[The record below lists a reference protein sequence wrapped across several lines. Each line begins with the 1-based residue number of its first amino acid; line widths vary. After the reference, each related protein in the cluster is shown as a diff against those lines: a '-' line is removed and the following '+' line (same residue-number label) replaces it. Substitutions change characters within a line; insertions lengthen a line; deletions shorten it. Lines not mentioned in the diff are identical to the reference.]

1 MKRRV
6 ICTFMFTCLFL
17 CGCGTKKDRKET
29 VALPKRT
36 EKAIVPTVSPKE
48 DLEHS
53 KIEEI
58 EAVEYFDEDKEDYGA
73 NDYWCEVMKRQKE
86 EIEEMVQWFK
96 GIDYCKG
103 LSFFSD
109 GDIFP
114 EPDNK
119 KTIKKLQNEKGYKE
133 MKRFIW
139 KNEYDICND
148 WLEEKR
154 ITILHRF
161 DDFYD
166 MEKIEEEFDPK
177 ELKGNFCLVYA
188 GSKLKKRES
197 DYKKVDENYYSEVIF
212 YE

>member
-1 MKRRV
+1 MKRRFLC
-6 ICTFMFTCLFL
+6 IFMFTCLLL
-17 CGCGTKKDRKET
+17 CWCSTKKDGKDT
-29 VALPKRT
+29 MTSPKRT
-36 EKAIVPTVSPKE
+36 EKTIVPTVSPKE
-48 DLEHS
+48 DLANS

-58 EAVEYFDEDKEDYGA
+58 EAVEYFDEDKNDYGA
-73 NDYWCEVMKRQKE
+73 NDYWCEVMKRQKK
-86 EIEEMVQWFK
+86 EIDEMVQWFK
-96 GIDYCKG
+96 GIEYCKR

-119 KTIKKLQNEKGYKE
+119 KTIKKLQSEKGYKE

-139 KNEYDICND
+139 ENKYDICND

-161 DDFYD
+161 DDID
-166 MEKIEEEFDPK
+166 DIEEFPPEK
-177 ELKGNFCLVYA
+177 MHGNFCLVYA
-188 GSKLKKRES
+188 GSELKKRES
-197 DYKKVDENYYSEVIF
+197 DYKKVDENYYSKVIF